1 MQYTKKLLLKNNKE
15 CLLRNAV
22 GADAEEIHNLFN
34 LTHAQTDFLCTYPD
48 ENLFDISQEQKI
60 LSEKISSENEIEIC
74 AVVNGHIVG
83 TAGMSPAAKEKKLF
97 CRKRILCS
105 IQRKKVKQYGIK
117 TLNFGIVQWG
127 MNQMIFTEKLSVPK

>member
-1 MQYTKKLLLKNNKE
+1 MEQKFCFMAVSYTHLDVYKRQVLFHLVVKEAHWIGRNLYGGIYLVQYTKKLLLKNNKE

-83 TAGMSPAAKEKKLF
+83 TAGICLLYTSR
-97 CRKRILCS
+97 C
-105 IQRKKVKQYGIK
+105 V
-117 TLNFGIVQWG
+117 
-127 MNQMIFTEKLSVPK
+127 